1 MDLRLILVAFAG
13 VIVGATLAIFAGG
26 ADNPVGGVPGVAMYP
41 QVSLENTITWNP
53 TSTTT
58 TYSISHAESGSTFLI
73 SASGTVMTLPPIRDE
88 LSYKFRINGALL
100 DSTNAPFVIDSYEGD
115 NIEGTLIVAGAVVDC
130 AAEDQINASSTAENI
145 GDYFEV
151 FSDGTQWLIGDS
163 GALTAGALT
172 CTDPS

>member
-1 MDLRLILVAFAG
+1 MV
-13 VIVGATLAIFAGG
+13 VGATLIIIAGYNPGGVGG
-26 ADNPVGGVPGVAMYP
+26 APGVTLYP
-41 QVSLENTITWNP
+41 ETSLENTITWNP

-58 TYSISHAESGSTFLI
+58 TYSISHAESGSTFLV

-100 DSTNAPFVIDSYEGD
+100 DSTNASFVVDSYEGD

-130 AAEDQINASSTAENI
+130 GAEDQINASSTAENI

-151 FSDGTQWLIGDS
+151 YSDGTQWLIGDS

-172 CTDPS
+172 CTDPD